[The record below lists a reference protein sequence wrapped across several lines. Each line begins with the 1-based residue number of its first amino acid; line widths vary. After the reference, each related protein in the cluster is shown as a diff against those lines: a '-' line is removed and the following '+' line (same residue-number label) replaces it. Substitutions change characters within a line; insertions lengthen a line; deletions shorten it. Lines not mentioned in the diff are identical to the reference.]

1 MSRRVGEY
9 EKMEKQLKKA
19 LQEAKKGELTVLEQ
33 EKELTRMRDDLQKE
47 KDRIRQDVK
56 TTIEQQ
62 KRELNGILKVSH
74 VSIFSL
80 FECALLVIIK
90 SLKNW
95 TPPYNISYFSLT
107 FFRSNVQKR
116 LLPRSVRACIVPNL
130 TNQKININFC

>member
-1 MSRRVGEY
+1 MLVIKIYFCRLGAEFAQRETEREQLMSRRVGEY

-74 VSIFSL
+74 VSSQL
-80 FECALLVIIK
+80 C
-90 SLKNW
+90 
-95 TPPYNISYFSLT
+95 
-107 FFRSNVQKR
+107 RSKLWYAIQFGQDQG
-116 LLPRSVRACIVPNL
+116 STDI
-130 TNQKININFC
+130 

>member
-74 VSIFSL
+74 VIRGVQFGPNQGSTDIGQRRSWIFNM
-80 FECALLVIIK
+80 C
-90 SLKNW
+90 
-95 TPPYNISYFSLT
+95 
-107 FFRSNVQKR
+107 
-116 LLPRSVRACIVPNL
+116 
-130 TNQKININFC
+130 

>member
-1 MSRRVGEY
+1 MEIIFDLDLWFIWSNPINEAKDGTLKMLSYFKLFFRLGAEFAQRETEREQLMSRRVGEY

-74 VSIFSL
+74 VPGQLYRKKF
-80 FECALLVIIK
+80 
-90 SLKNW
+90 
-95 TPPYNISYFSLT
+95 
-107 FFRSNVQKR
+107 
-116 LLPRSVRACIVPNL
+116 
-130 TNQKININFC
+130 

>member
-62 KRELNGILKVSH
+62 KRELNGILKVSQ
-74 VSIFSL
+74 VSGQL
-80 FECALLVIIK
+80 YR
-90 SLKNW
+90 LKLWYAVQFGPDLGSKEHRTASVLDFQN
-95 TPPYNISYFSLT
+95 FLT
-107 FFRSNVQKR
+107 
-116 LLPRSVRACIVPNL
+116 
-130 TNQKININFC
+130 

>member
-1 MSRRVGEY
+1 MLILSHADVGPNGHREVPPHFMLFQFRLGAEFAQRETEREQLMSRRVGEY

-80 FECALLVIIK
+80 FECALLV
-90 SLKNW
+90 
-95 TPPYNISYFSLT
+95 
-107 FFRSNVQKR
+107 QK
-116 LLPRSVRACIVPNL
+116 
-130 TNQKININFC
+130 

>member
-1 MSRRVGEY
+1 MTSFFIFSFCRLGAEFAQRETEREQLMSRRVGEY

-62 KRELNGILKVSH
+62 KRELNGILKVSQLYQ
-74 VSIFSL
+74 I
-80 FECALLVIIK
+80 
-90 SLKNW
+90 
-95 TPPYNISYFSLT
+95 
-107 FFRSNVQKR
+107 
-116 LLPRSVRACIVPNL
+116 
-130 TNQKININFC
+130 

>member
-74 VSIFSL
+74 VIRGVQFRPDQGSTDIGQRRSGILKIF
-80 FECALLVIIK
+80 
-90 SLKNW
+90 
-95 TPPYNISYFSLT
+95 
-107 FFRSNVQKR
+107 
-116 LLPRSVRACIVPNL
+116 
-130 TNQKININFC
+130 

>member
-74 VSIFSL
+74 VSSQL
-80 FECALLVIIK
+80 YR
-90 SLKNW
+90 LKLKYAIQFGPDQGS
-95 TPPYNISYFSLT
+95 TDI
-107 FFRSNVQKR
+107 
-116 LLPRSVRACIVPNL
+116 
-130 TNQKININFC
+130 